1 MQTEKGNHKL
11 LSNLAMKSHWTHKLF
26 VENAELYLPFLEQAK
41 ERALDE
47 TNALSRIF
55 DENDVPGDGSVLDM
69 ACGIGRHSVP
79 IAGLGY
85 RVTGVDISPLYV
97 EKAREYAAREGVE
110 AHFVE
115 GDMLDVPGS
124 LEKQA
129 PFDAVISMFTSHSY
143 YGREGD
149 LRTFSRLR
157 RLASESGLLVV
168 LTANGDWIRRHFQEE
183 GLETATPMR
192 ILQQRRLDESSS
204 TLFNTWH
211 FFEGQEADMKHRLTL
226 DMEHRLYTIDELAE
240 LLEEAGWRF
249 LYSLGRQPGDEF
261 RLGPLGEDCNTMWLV
276 ARA

>member
-1 MQTEKGNHKL
+1 MSRLAK
-11 LSNLAMKSHWTHKLF
+11 SNHWTHKLF

-41 ERALDE
+41 ERAPDE

-55 DENDVPGDGSVLDM
+55 DENDVPVGGSVLDM
-69 ACGIGRHSVP
+69 ACGIGRHSIP
-79 IAGLGY
+79 LAGLGY

-110 AHFVE
+110 AQFVE
-115 GDMLDVPGS
+115 GDMLDVPAS
-124 LEKQA
+124 LEIQA
-129 PFDAVISMFTSHSY
+129 PFDAIINMFTSHSY

-149 LRTFSRLR
+149 LRTFSGLR
-157 RLASESGLLVV
+157 GMASENGLLVL
-168 LTANGDWIRRHFQEE
+168 LTANGDWIRKNFQEE

-192 ILQQRRLDESSS
+192 ILQQRRLDESNS

-211 FFEGQEADMKHRLTL
+211 FFEGQEADLKHRLTL
-226 DMEHRLYTIDELAE
+226 DMEHRLYGIDELAE

-249 LYSLGRQPGDEF
+249 SYGLGRQPGDEF
-261 RLGPLGEDCNTMWLV
+261 QLGPLGEDCNAMWLV